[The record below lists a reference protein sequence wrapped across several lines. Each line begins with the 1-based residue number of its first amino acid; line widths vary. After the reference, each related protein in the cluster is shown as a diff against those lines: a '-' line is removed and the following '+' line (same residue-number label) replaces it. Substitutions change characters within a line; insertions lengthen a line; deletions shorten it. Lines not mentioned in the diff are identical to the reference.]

1 MTEVNRIPDEERTVE
16 AAIVY
21 DYTYAESVPSH
32 GAWPH
37 SPASGSVRSQVE
49 NLRGDQLTQ

>member
-49 NLRGDQLTQ
+49 NLGGDQLTQ